1 MKIVLAHRE
10 TIEWQESAALVR
22 SVFREEFGADIRAE
36 PDCFVAYVNQ
46 SGRGEQAV
54 EACAG
59 ISFFGQR
66 PLLVEQYLDAPVED
80 VLTGVYG
87 HTVLRGEIL
96 QMGSIAS
103 RQVTA
108 GADILR
114 ALPLILAGMGRPY
127 AVLTA
132 TARLAALMKRLG
144 IVYHM
149 LCEADGS
156 RLGPDELARWGSY
169 YQARPIVAYG
179 KVSEQS
185 EMLAGLM
192 GRYAFDMV
200 SIRSF
205 SQRRRELSDAA

>member
-1 MKIVLAHRE
+1 MKIVLAHRD
-10 TIEWQESAALVR
+10 TREWKESAALVR
-22 SVFREEFGADIRAE
+22 GVFHEEFGADIHAE
-36 PDCFVAYVNQ
+36 PDCFVAYL
-46 SGRGEQAV
+46 SRPDHGAEAV

-59 ISFFGQR
+59 ISFFGPK
-66 PLLVEQYLDAPVED
+66 PLFTEQYLDAPVEE

-87 HTVLRGEIL
+87 HTVHRDEVL
-96 QMGSIAS
+96 QVGSIAS
-103 RQVTA
+103 RQITA
-108 GADILR
+108 GADIIR

-144 IVYHM
+144 IVYRM

-156 RLGPDELARWGSY
+156 RLGPGELARWGSY
-169 YQARPIVAYG
+169 YEARPVVAYG

-185 EMLAGLM
+185 EMLTNLM

-200 SIRSF
+200 SIRRF
-205 SQRRRELSDAA
+205 SQHRRELTDAA